1 MRSVVGTGGCE
12 RRQEDY
18 EGTCRRSGCL
28 ALLSKTRA
36 VAMSGAKDLFK
47 CPMDPSDHQDI
58 VWLHTQVCFFHLP
71 FEHTS
76 HWLSFAFQQL
86 TSQVNGLSGIYER
99 IAYTIRE
106 LQDDKAALQSRI
118 EELEQG
124 DPSVEVHR
132 LREENSTL
140 RARLA
145 TAAKEKAEITW
156 ECDALLRK
164 LNSIKLLLDG
174 PAVRSFSS
182 FHTLL

>member
-1 MRSVVGTGGCE
+1 MAPG
-12 RRQEDY
+12 RQRW
-18 EGTCRRSGCL
+18 TQ
-28 ALLSKTRA
+28 ATTKTLYGSTLKYA
-36 VAMSGAKDLFK
+36 
-47 CPMDPSDHQDI
+47 
-58 VWLHTQVCFFHLP
+58 FHLP

-86 TSQVNGLSGIYER
+86 TGQANGLSSIYER

-106 LQDDKAALQSRI
+106 LQDDKAALQNRI

-124 DPSVEVHR
+124 DPSVEVRR

-145 TAAKEKAEITW
+145 TAAKEKSEITW

-164 LNSIKLLLDG
+164 LNAIKLLVDG
-174 PAVRSFSS
+174 PAAVRSFPS
-182 FHTLL
+182 FHTLI

>member
-1 MRSVVGTGGCE
+1 MSIDTVVAFAVLSARAMAPG
-12 RRQEDY
+12 RQKW
-18 EGTCRRSGCL
+18 TQ
-28 ALLSKTRA
+28 ATTKTLYGSTLKYA
-36 VAMSGAKDLFK
+36 
-47 CPMDPSDHQDI
+47 
-58 VWLHTQVCFFHLP
+58 FHLP

-86 TSQVNGLSGIYER
+86 TGQANGLSSIYER

-106 LQDDKAALQSRI
+106 LQDDKAALQNRI

-124 DPSVEVHR
+124 DPSVEVRR

-145 TAAKEKAEITW
+145 TAAKEKSEITW

-164 LNSIKLLLDG
+164 LNAIKQLVDG
-174 PAVRSFSS
+174 PAAVRSFPS
-182 FHTLL
+182 FHTLI